1 MYQIFINEK
10 PFFLVQEKKGSAV
23 RGHIVLHE
31 PRLEN
36 LSQWAKRLE
45 EDGAL
50 LAVYAIVKDPK
61 KCFESFSSVYRN
73 IDAAGGLVT
82 RNEEILFIK
91 RFGKWDLPKGKVE
104 KGEAFEAAAVREVEE
119 ECGVNNLQLNKY
131 IATTYHTYQF
141 QGTMALKHSHWYAI
155 ETTFQGTPVPQL
167 EEGITEVRWF
177 TKAELP
183 TVLANTYASIATL
196 IQYWINAD

>member
-1 MYQIFINEK
+1 MK
-10 PFFLVQEKKGSAV
+10 SPCFLVQEKKGSAV

-36 LSQWAKRLE
+36 LSLWAKRLE
-45 EDGAL
+45 EDAAL
-50 LAVYAIVKDPK
+50 LAVYAMVKEPT
-61 KCFESFSSVYRN
+61 KCFENFSATYRN

-82 RNEEILFIK
+82 RKDELLFIK

-104 KGEAFEAAAVREVEE
+104 KGESFEAAAVREVEE
-119 ECGVNNLQLNKY
+119 ECGEWASPKKI

-141 QGTMALKHSHWYAI
+141 QGAMALKHSHWYQM
-155 ETTFQGTPVPQL
+155 ETSFQGTPKPQL

-177 TKAELP
+177 GKNELP
-183 TVLANTYASIATL
+183 EVMANTYASIASL
-196 IQYWINAD
+196 LQFWLSAD